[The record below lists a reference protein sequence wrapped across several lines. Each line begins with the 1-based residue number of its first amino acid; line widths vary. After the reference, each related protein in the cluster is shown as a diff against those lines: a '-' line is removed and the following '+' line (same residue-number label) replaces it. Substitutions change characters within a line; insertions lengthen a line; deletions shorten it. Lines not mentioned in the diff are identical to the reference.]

1 MSHIPNRRL
10 WERVESDP
18 GAMRRIDPL
27 RWAVQATL
35 ALYLLPVL
43 LLVLLIGGLAMIAG
57 GVAHVLRKVGLA
69 LDGSALAGS
78 GAVRTRTRAD
88 SGPHYLRKKEYGMK
102 DRSA

>member
-1 MSHIPNRRL
+1 VNRIPNRRL
-10 WERVESDP
+10 WERVESEP
-18 GAMRRIDPL
+18 GSVRRIDPL